1 MQSSPQTVSDGV
13 AQDWG
18 PRCGECV
25 RAPFFNY
32 FEAFSL
38 SEDVAMPRRL
48 TLLLLSLALLFVS
61 AVRADD
67 RYFLSDGVKIHYIVE
82 GEGEP
87 VVLIHGFAASIPVQW
102 GASGVIKDLA
112 KDHQVIAMDN
122 RGHGRSG
129 KPHEPEK
136 YGIHMVE
143 DVVRLLD
150 EMKIDKA
157 HIVGYSMG
165 GFITNKLLTT
175 HPDRVITATLG
186 GAGWA
191 QADDDRLAFL
201 KTLAESLEAGKGIG
215 PLIEELTP
223 AGRPKPTAEQLS
235 GINQMLMLT
244 NDQKALAAVIR
255 GMTGLAVTEDQLKN
269 NKVPTLSLIGE
280 IDPLKLGVDELEKRM
295 KNLRV
300 VVIEGADHMTA
311 FTNPL
316 FRKTLREFLEA
327 NARDDAKKPA
337 AAAAGGE

>member
-1 MQSSPQTVSDGV
+1 
-13 AQDWG
+13 
-18 PRCGECV
+18 
-25 RAPFFNY
+25 
-32 FEAFSL
+32 
-38 SEDVAMPRRL
+38 MPRRL

>member
-1 MQSSPQTVSDGV
+1 
-13 AQDWG
+13 
-18 PRCGECV
+18 
-25 RAPFFNY
+25 
-32 FEAFSL
+32 
-38 SEDVAMPRRL
+38 MPRRL
-48 TLLLLSLALLFVS
+48 SMLVFAVALVFVA

-87 VVLIHGFAASIPVQW
+87 VILIHGFAASIPTQW
-102 GASGVIKDLA
+102 GGSGVIKDLS
-112 KDHQVIAMDN
+112 KDYQVIAIDN

-136 YGIHMVE
+136 YGIQMVE
-143 DVVRLLD
+143 DVIRLMD

-157 HIVGYSMG
+157 HVVGYSMG

-175 HPDRVITATLG
+175 YPERLITATLG

-191 QADDDRLAFL
+191 QADDERLAFM
-201 KTLAESLEAGKGIG
+201 KTLAESLESGKGIG

-223 AGRPKPTAEQLS
+223 AGRPKPTEEQMA

-255 GMTGLAVTEDQLKN
+255 GMTGLAVPEEKLKA

-295 KNLRV
+295 TNLRV

-311 FTNPL
+311 FTNPT
-316 FRKTLREFLEA
+316 FRKTLREFIDTNSREGV
-327 NARDDAKKPA
+327 KKPA
-337 AAAAGGE
+337 AAAAGGGK

>member
-1 MQSSPQTVSDGV
+1 
-13 AQDWG
+13 
-18 PRCGECV
+18 
-25 RAPFFNY
+25 
-32 FEAFSL
+32 
-38 SEDVAMPRRL
+38 MPRRL
-48 TLLLLSLALLFVS
+48 TLLVLSIALVFVAS
-61 AVRADD
+61 VRADD

-82 GEGEP
+82 GEGEA
-87 VVLIHGFAASIPVQW
+87 VVLIHGFAASIPTQW
-102 GASGVIKDLA
+102 GGSGVIKDLS

-136 YGIHMVE
+136 YGIQMVE
-143 DVVRLLD
+143 DVIRLLD

-175 HPDRVITATLG
+175 HPDRVISATLG

-191 QADDDRLAFL
+191 QADDERLGFL

-223 AGRPKPTAEQLS
+223 TGKPKPTEEQLA

-255 GMTGLAVTEDQLKN
+255 GMTGLAVPEEKLKE
-269 NKVPTLSLIGE
+269 NKIPTLSLIGE

-295 KNLRV
+295 ANLQV
-300 VVIEGADHMTA
+300 VVIDGADHMTA

-316 FRKTLREFLEA
+316 FRKTLREFVEA
-327 NARDDAKKPA
+327 NARDGAKKPA
-337 AAAAGGE
+337 AAAAGGQ